1 MFFERIKNAI
11 PNSIP
16 SPALKVNITKL
27 YANEE
32 ANERGTFMSSREVGI
47 KLTKEVDN
55 WYTYNQP
62 ISNFSYVTRIV
73 LE

>member
-16 SPALKVNITKL
+16 PPALKVNITKL

-32 ANERGTFMSSREVGI
+32 TNELGTFMSSREVGI

-62 ISNFSYVTRIV
+62 ISNFSYVMRIV